1 MYFRDPTV
9 ALLSYSIKQT
19 PVTVPE
25 TSLTSPTQPSSACT
39 VTVIHPGAMVG
50 AGVGFGVCTEG
61 VEGDFVG
68 VGRRFPNV
76 IKVSINAV
84 TLTVPYII

>member
-1 MYFRDPTV
+1 
-9 ALLSYSIKQT
+9 
-19 PVTVPE
+19 
-25 TSLTSPTQPSSACT
+25 
-39 VTVIHPGAMVG
+39 MVG
-50 AGVGFGVCTEG
+50 AGVGFGVRFEE

-68 VGRRFPNV
+68 VGRRFPKV

>member
-1 MYFRDPTV
+1 
-9 ALLSYSIKQT
+9 
-19 PVTVPE
+19 
-25 TSLTSPTQPSSACT
+25 
-39 VTVIHPGAMVG
+39 MVG